1 MSQEFQQL
9 VQDNQTFKQEVRAE
23 MEELRQL
30 FTMRH
35 SSNSST
41 LPGVST
47 VVPSMANS
55 TSSPARPVV
64 PPNLSSSVPQ
74 GLSSSMTVSSSTD
87 MQTQIMY
94 MLTESF
100 SKLSTVLSDKS
111 SDTKSDWPKFSGD
124 TTKFRSW
131 YLAIIAHLSLPPWQE
146 LYDSAKHDIVSY
158 TSKQAL
164 NGKLYAKLLLALEG
178 SALQNIISRTHLR
191 ANGLLLLQE
200 LVQTYRPKNVPE
212 VIAAKISQFWGQ
224 TKRMPSESID
234 IYYNRF
240 QELLQELLDGEEIIS
255 PRSAIR
261 HFLFTLEPEFEAI
274 QNLFRIGNLP
284 PDWTTTE
291 WPKILILCRDYFNSV
306 KPQISSR
313 GESNKLNSTFDRAAH
328 QKKVKEWFQNPVK
341 FSKEIA
347 QEQEKF
353 HGKCLYHLTKSHQS
367 SDCHI
372 LKEGGKSVTTPNHLV
387 LQLVQE
393 TFVISQRI
401 LKMRL

>member
-1 MSQEFQQL
+1 
-9 VQDNQTFKQEVRAE
+9 
-23 MEELRQL
+23 
-30 FTMRH
+30 
-35 SSNSST
+35 
-41 LPGVST
+41 
-47 VVPSMANS
+47 
-55 TSSPARPVV
+55 
-64 PPNLSSSVPQ
+64 
-74 GLSSSMTVSSSTD
+74 
-87 MQTQIMY
+87 
-94 MLTESF
+94 MLTEAF

-353 HGKCLYHLTKSHQS
+353 HGKRLYHLTKSHQS
-367 SDCHI
+367 CDCHI
-372 LKEGGKSVTTPNHLV
+372 LKEGGKSGNNTKSSGTAT
-387 LQLVQE
+387 VQE

-401 LKMRL
+401 LKMRLQRKFQKKILKT